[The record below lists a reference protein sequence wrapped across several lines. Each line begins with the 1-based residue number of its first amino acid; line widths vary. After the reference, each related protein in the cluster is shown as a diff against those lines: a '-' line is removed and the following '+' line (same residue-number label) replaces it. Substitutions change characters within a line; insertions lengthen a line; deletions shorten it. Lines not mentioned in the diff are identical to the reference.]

1 MAYGVRVA
9 DARVADARRD
19 GDGFSVVTDDGEQV
33 RARRVLMTDELPD
46 VPGLAERWGHD
57 VLHCVYCHG
66 WEVRD
71 TAIGVLGSFH
81 QALLFRQMSH
91 DVTLFRHTGTE
102 LSDEQWE
109 QLAGLGVAVADGEVT
124 GLHIDNEDR
133 LAGVRLASGN
143 LVPVRNLV
151 VAPQFVA
158 RAGFLGGLG
167 LSVVEHP
174 SGTGE
179 QVRVDLRQ
187 PEEVCSPIEGP
198 IPLPIRLPIRLPAR
212 PEAPSR
218 SLVAGPRLLGSAG
231 ALRNSRGQET
241 IRPGGQAS
249 AQRRNPAVPAV
260 CTSFVAIP
268 RHMRCPL
275 NPCSLHLNQGVRVRR
290 RGLMVLTINVAVLL
304 AVIIVVR
311 LRRRVQAR
319 KRSDEQLTVLIVL
332 VFGVLVAPTAFGQGI
347 ADVVGQLA
355 NGITNSGR

>member
-33 RARRVLMTDELPD
+33 RARRVLTTDELPD

-151 VAPQFVA
+151 VAPSSW
-158 RAGFLGGLG
+158 RA
-167 LSVVEHP
+167 
-174 SGTGE
+174 
-179 QVRVDLRQ
+179 
-187 PEEVCSPIEGP
+187 
-198 IPLPIRLPIRLPAR
+198 PAF
-212 PEAPSR
+212 
-218 SLVAGPRLLGSAG
+218 SAG
-231 ALRNSRGQET
+231 WG
-241 IRPGGQAS
+241 
-249 AQRRNPAVPAV
+249 
-260 CTSFVAIP
+260 
-268 RHMRCPL
+268 
-275 NPCSLHLNQGVRVRR
+275 
-290 RGLMVLTINVAVLL
+290 
-304 AVIIVVR
+304 
-311 LRRRVQAR
+311 
-319 KRSDEQLTVLIVL
+319 
-332 VFGVLVAPTAFGQGI
+332 
-347 ADVVGQLA
+347 
-355 NGITNSGR
+355 